1 MSTLVT
7 SQTHIFIEPLDVLFM
22 RGNKLFGDPGSH
34 GEALIPPWPSV
45 AAGALRSGILAAEGV
60 DLARFAK
67 GEISHPRLGTPTK
80 PGPFTLTQFTLGRK
94 LATGG
99 FETLHAL
106 PADLVV
112 HELSETQYQIQ
123 KIQAQNLHTGMLSS
137 GSLTY
142 LPVMA
147 EPDERR
153 KAASGLW
160 LTQHGWQRYL
170 EGQLPNAK
178 TDLVRVGD
186 LWKTENRIGIGLN
199 AQQRAVEDGKL
210 FTTQAVSMLPGVG
223 FVASVVGADVPAHST
238 LRLGGDGRAAAMQT
252 MALKPAAIPFETL
265 IAQRRCRLV
274 LTTPGIFSQGWLPNG
289 FTEQNGEYFLDLH
302 GVKAKLVCASVP
314 RSEVISGWDLA
325 KWQPK
330 PALRAAPAGSVYWL
344 EDLQATPEQ
353 LGKLAECGLWSEP
366 CEDNTRRA
374 EGFNRFALAVFD
386 WQ

>member
-1 MSTLVT
+1 
-7 SQTHIFIEPLDVLFM
+7 
-22 RGNKLFGDPGSH
+22 
-34 GEALIPPWPSV
+34 
-45 AAGALRSGILAAEGV
+45 
-60 DLARFAK
+60 
-67 GEISHPRLGTPTK
+67 
-80 PGPFTLTQFTLGRK
+80 
-94 LATGG
+94 
-99 FETLHAL
+99 
-106 PADLVV
+106 
-112 HELSETQYQIQ
+112 
-123 KIQAQNLHTGMLSS
+123 
-137 GSLTY
+137 
-142 LPVMA
+142 
-147 EPDERR
+147 
-153 KAASGLW
+153 
-160 LTQHGWQRYL
+160 
-170 EGQLPNAK
+170 
-178 TDLVRVGD
+178 
-186 LWKTENRIGIGLN
+186 
-199 AQQRAVEDGKL
+199 VEDGKL